1 MQDRDLYAKLLGLEP
16 PWEVVDVGLLMEDHS
31 VQVFVALRA
40 DAPAPCPECSERC
53 SRHDTRTR
61 SWRHLDTMQYKTLL
75 VAEIP
80 RIDCP
85 THGIRQVTV
94 PWAAPRSRFTAL
106 FECLVIEWLQHASI
120 KAVAELLAMTWDQVA
135 GIMERA
141 VDRGLARRKLSV
153 PKVVGVDETSFQKR
167 HEYVTVVCD
176 PVRAV
181 VLFVADGRSAESLS
195 GFFDPLTAAERARI
209 EAVAMDMSGAYLS
222 AVTRALGPHAHERIV
237 FDKYHLASLLGDA
250 VNKVRRDE
258 HKTLLENHDERLKG
272 TRHLF
277 LMNPWN
283 MSRAQAAELTQLK
296 SSNLKVAR
304 AWAIKETFMDARSR
318 LAVRR
323 HFANPIWGRAERALK
338 EVLTWMARSRLAPM
352 VRAARTVRR
361 HFAGVINAAAS
372 RTRPPRPSTHASSG
386 SRNRPQVFGAGSG
399 SARLSTSIS
408 EAWTCTRTRHVLMPT
423 RIPEAPEFLCSH
435 SDAHQGP
442 GHGHQDRDRLLRVL
456 PVDTCDV
463 GQEIVLVRG
472 GLPLVLGNLVEQAVA
487 APLPDRIPALDPLVG
502 ELDHE
507 RGLGQRRIAG

>member
-304 AWAIKETFMDARSR
+304 AWAIKETFMDA
-318 LAVRR
+318 
-323 HFANPIWGRAERALK
+323 FAFRQPQRAERALK

-361 HFAGVINAAAS
+361 HFAWVINAIISGITNATAEALNSRIQWIKKQAAGFRS
-372 RTRPPRPSTHASSG
+372 RERFRKAIYFH
-386 SRNRPQVFGAGSG
+386 
-399 SARLSTSIS
+399 L
-408 EAWTCTRTRHVLMPT
+408 
-423 RIPEAPEFLCSH
+423 
-435 SDAHQGP
+435 
-442 GHGHQDRDRLLRVL
+442 
-456 PVDTCDV
+456 
-463 GQEIVLVRG
+463 G
-472 GLPLVLGNLVEQAVA
+472 GLDLY
-487 APLPDRIPALDPLVG
+487 PDEARAHAHPNS
-502 ELDHE
+502 
-507 RGLGQRRIAG
+507 

>member
-1 MQDRDLYAKLLGLEP
+1 M
-16 PWEVVDVGLLMEDHS
+16 
-31 VQVFVALRA
+31 QVFVALRA

-85 THGIRQVTV
+85 THGTRQVKV

-120 KAVAELLAMTWDQVA
+120 KAVAELLALTWDQVA

-141 VDRGLARRKLSV
+141 VDRGLARRKRSV

-181 VLFVADGRSAESLS
+181 VLFVADGRSADSLS
-195 GFFDPLTAAERARI
+195 GFFDPLTTAERARI

-304 AWAIKETFMDARSR
+304 ALGHQGNVHGR
-318 LAVRR
+318 LRVSPTPTGGA
-323 HFANPIWGRAERALK
+323 GAEGGAHLDGP
-338 EVLTWMARSRLAPM
+338 LAPG
-352 VRAARTVRR
+352 T
-361 HFAGVINAAAS
+361 HGPS
-372 RTRPPRPSTHASSG
+372 RTDRPTTFRRGHQRHHQRHHERDRRGPQLTHPVDQETG
-386 SRNRPQVFGAGSG
+386 RRGFGAGSG

-408 EAWTCTRTRHVLMPT
+408 EA
-423 RIPEAPEFLCSH
+423 
-435 SDAHQGP
+435 
-442 GHGHQDRDRLLRVL
+442 
-456 PVDTCDV
+456 
-463 GQEIVLVRG
+463 
-472 GLPLVLGNLVEQAVA
+472 
-487 APLPDRIPALDPLVG
+487 
-502 ELDHE
+502 
-507 RGLGQRRIAG
+507 